1 MITLKIEEAIRLA
14 VEKMLRAGI
23 PREEAEI
30 AAPIY
35 VEGDMSSRPSHG
47 LRHLIN
53 NLEQWRLG
61 TSERRP
67 LQILNET
74 PVSALVDGGFQQ
86 AYFVNATAMQ
96 LAIEKAKTSGVGLVA
111 HTNGGGSGI
120 LSYYTRCIAEAG
132 LIGIALASPPAVV
145 VPHGGLEPILGTNP
159 ISIAVPRRQA
169 PPVILDMATSAGTF
183 NQIMLARMTGRPMPP
198 DIALGPDGLP
208 TNDPNQALNQHD
220 RPRLLP
226 LAGHK
231 GYGLALIVALLAGAG
246 AGGSI
251 GKQTGIVHD
260 PHYFHGLFI
269 AYRPDLFVSL
279 EAFEDRVEE
288 FIADLAG
295 IELVPG
301 VDKIRLPGEETLRKR
316 AEALARG
323 TIQIE
328 EPTHEFLL
336 K

>member
-1 MITLKIEEAIRLA
+1 MITLTIEEATQLA
-14 VEKMLRAGI
+14 IEKMVRAGV
-23 PREEAEI
+23 PRADAEI

-35 VEGDMSSRPSHG
+35 VEGDMCGRPSHG
-47 LRHLIN
+47 LRHLSN

-61 TSERRP
+61 SAERRP
-67 LQILNET
+67 LQVLNET

-86 AYFVNATAMQ
+86 AYFVNATAMK
-96 LAIEKAKTSGVGLVA
+96 LVIEKAKTSGVGLVA
-111 HTNGGGSGI
+111 HTHGGGSGI
-120 LSYYTRCIAEAG
+120 LSYYTRTIAEAG

-145 VPHGGLEPILGTNP
+145 VPHGGLEPMLGTNP
-159 ISIAVPRRQA
+159 ISVAVPRRNA

-183 NQIMLARMTGRPMPP
+183 NQIMLARMTGKPMPSG
-198 DIALGPDGLP
+198 IALGPDGQ
-208 TNDPNQALNQHD
+208 TTTDPQQALNQYD

-226 LAGHK
+226 LAGPK
-231 GYGLALIVALLAGAG
+231 GYGLALMVALLAGAG
-246 AGGSI
+246 AGGAI
-251 GKQTGIVHD
+251 GKQHGIVHD

-279 EAFEDRVEE
+279 DTFEHRIEE

-301 VDKIRLPGEETLRKR
+301 VAKVRLPGEETLRKR

-323 TIQIE
+323 TIEIE
-328 EPTHEFLL
+328 EATYQFLL
-336 K
+336 N